1 MKLRHF
7 IVLAVCALAVSSCS
21 IFRALK
27 VDGKDG
33 PTVYSYKKR
42 QVDTIANVDLAFH
55 FPVGKHAVWLDTLHF
70 LNNQP
75 YGDNQTFSEV
85 IETKGKDQAVLIIHN
100 DSIVYEKYLGDYSAD
115 HMATIFSITKSITSL
130 LCGIAIDDGYIHSV
144 DDPVSD
150 YLPELKKED
159 PMWQELTIRHLLDMR
174 SGLDFDDVYSFT
186 SLKDLKMLNAMAKLN
201 YGHNIR
207 KQVKGLKFRCKPGTQ
222 YRYESM
228 TPAILGMVIERASGK
243 SYAEYLSEKVWQPLG
258 MNSAALVIIDSK
270 RHDMAHTFGGVTMNI
285 MDLAKIG
292 RLYLNKGMWD
302 GKRIVSEDWIV
313 SSTRYDV
320 TNFGYHYNWYNL
332 SYNNYYLT
340 RYPGYFAL
348 GIFQQTLYVN
358 SRKNLIIVRLGSS
371 NRGYAYIPALFE
383 RVANAW
389 PQ

>member
-1 MKLRHF
+1 MEYDKNGYDATYDGEWQNGKRCGKGHYRQVSRGVRRYVDEYKGEWLDDKEHGYGTSYSSEEKGVHLSTVTTTYKGDFREGKRHGHGLLIMDNF
-7 IVLAVCALAVSSCS
+7 DGSFRNGKNYIEGEFVDGGLIGHAVCEYANGDT
-21 IFRALK
+21 FEGEFK
-27 VDGKDG
+27 GGKNG
-33 PTVYSYKKR
+33 HGVY
-42 QVDTIANVDLAFH
+42 TFANGQKFEGEWENDRIDIESVKSDPSLNTPMLLITEHHSGFDYNYTGTFLMVAE
-55 FPVGKHAVWLDTLHF
+55 VGEKHYEDAM
-70 LNNQP
+70 
-75 YGDNQTFSEV
+75 
-85 IETKGKDQAVLIIHN
+85 LI
-100 DSIVYEKYLGDYSAD
+100 K
-115 HMATIFSITKSITSL
+115 
-130 LCGIAIDDGYIHSV
+130 
-144 DDPVSD
+144 
-150 YLPELKKED
+150 
-159 PMWQELTIRHLLDMR
+159 
-174 SGLDFDDVYSFT
+174 
-186 SLKDLKMLNAMAKLN
+186 
-201 YGHNIR
+201 
-207 KQVKGLKFRCKPGTQ
+207 
-222 YRYESM
+222 SM

-270 RHDMAHTFGGVTMNI
+270 KHDMAHTFGGVTMNI

-313 SSTRYDV
+313 NSTRYDV

-358 SRKNLIIVRLGSS
+358 PRKNLIIVRLGSS

-389 PQ
+389 R

>member
-7 IVLAVCALAVSSCS
+7 LVLAVCALAVSSCS

-27 VDGKDG
+27 VDGKNG

-42 QVDTIANVDLAFH
+42 QVDTIANGDLAFH
-55 FPVGKHAVWLDTLHF
+55 FPVRKHAEWLDTLHF

-75 YGDNQTFSEV
+75 YGDSMTFTEV
-85 IETKGKDQAVLIIHN
+85 MDTKGDNQAVLIIHN
-100 DSIVYEKYLGDYSAD
+100 DSIVYEKYWGDYSAD

-130 LCGIAIDDGYIHSV
+130 LCGIAIDDGYISSV
-144 DDPVSD
+144 DDHVTD

-174 SGLDFDDVYSFT
+174 SGLDFDDAYEFT

-207 KQVKGLKFRCKPGTQ
+207 KQVKSLKFRCKPGTQ
-222 YRYESM
+222 FRYESM

-258 MNSAALVIIDSK
+258 MQSAALVIIDSK
-270 RHDMAHTFGGVTMNI
+270 KHDMAHTFGGITMNI

-292 RLYLNKGMWD
+292 RLYLNKGMWN

-313 SSTRYDV
+313 NSTRYDV
-320 TNFGYHYNWYNL
+320 TNDGYHYNWYNL

-340 RYPGYFAL
+340 RHPGYFAL
-348 GIFQQTLYVN
+348 GICHQVLYVN
-358 SRKNLIIVRLGSS
+358 PHKNLIIVRMGATNS
-371 NRGYAYIPALFE
+371 GYAYTPALFE

-389 PQ
+389 R

>member
-27 VDGKDG
+27 VDGKNG

-42 QVDTIANVDLAFH
+42 QVDTIANGDMAFH
-55 FPVGKHAVWLDTLHF
+55 FPVGRHAEWLDTLHF

-75 YGDNQTFSEV
+75 YGDSMTFSEV
-85 IETKGKDQAVLIIHN
+85 IDTKGDNQAVLIIHN
-100 DSIVYEKYLGDYSAD
+100 DSIVYEKYWGDYSAD
-115 HMATIFSITKSITSL
+115 HMATIFSISKSITSL

-144 DDPVSD
+144 DDPVTD

-174 SGLDFDDVYSFT
+174 SGLDFDDVYEFT

-207 KQVKGLKFRCKPGTQ
+207 KQLKGLKFRCKPGTQ
-222 YRYESM
+222 FRYESM
-228 TPAILGMVIERASGK
+228 TPAILGIVIERASGK

-270 RHDMAHTFGGVTMNI
+270 KHDMAHTFGGVTMNI

-358 SRKNLIIVRLGSS
+358 PRKNLIIVRLGSS

-389 PQ
+389 R

>member
-42 QVDTIANVDLAFH
+42 QVDTIANGDLAFH
-55 FPVGKHAVWLDTLHF
+55 FPVGKHAEWLDTLHF

-75 YGDNQTFSEV
+75 YGDSMTFSEV
-85 IETKGKDQAVLIIHN
+85 IDTKGDNQAVLIIHN
-100 DSIVYEKYLGDYSAD
+100 DSIVYEKYWGDYSAD
-115 HMATIFSITKSITSL
+115 HMATIFSISKSITSL

-144 DDPVSD
+144 DDPVTD

-174 SGLDFDDVYSFT
+174 SGLDFDDVYEFT

-207 KQVKGLKFRCKPGTQ
+207 KQLKGLKFRCKPGTQ
-222 YRYESM
+222 FRYESM
-228 TPAILGMVIERASGK
+228 TPAILGIVIERASGK

-258 MNSAALVIIDSK
+258 MDSAALVIIDSR

-313 SSTRYDV
+313 NSTRYDV
-320 TNFGYHYNWYNL
+320 TNYGYHYNWYNL

-348 GIFQQTLYVN
+348 GICQQTLYVN
-358 SRKNLIIVRLGSS
+358 PRKNLIIVRLGSS

-389 PQ
+389 R